1 MRSTVC
7 RAGRIGGVIVR
18 GFVSSAVDRVSGPG
32 QVQSKIITL
41 VFIASPLSTWRCDEN
56 AKTGWFG
63 IMIMCPTGATCLRS
77 DCYFSDVAQ

>member
-1 MRSTVC
+1 M
-7 RAGRIGGVIVR
+7 VR
-18 GFVSSAVDRVSGPG
+18 GFVSSAVDRGSGPG

-63 IMIMCPTGATCLRS
+63 IRIMCPTVATCLPP
-77 DCYFSDVAQ
+77 DCCFSDVAL